1 MTEETKQSEELKL
14 DIATAIEY
22 MTEKRDDALENFC
35 EKLKTNDY
43 QHDCVMHD
51 ALAPVL
57 RINLQLKTLEDCM
70 LTMKFMN
77 SEKKSL
83 NTIIEK

>member
-22 MTEKRDDALENFC
+22 MTEKRDDALEHFN
-35 EKLKTNDY
+35 EIIKINGY
-43 QHDCVMHD
+43 SHDCEMHD
-51 ALAPVL
+51 ALSPVL
-57 RINLQLKTLEDCM
+57 RFNLQLKTLEDCM
-70 LTMKFMN
+70 IMLRIMN

-83 NTIIEK
+83 NTII